1 MSPRDLVYVGHMLD
15 MAKKAMSKTQGLS
28 RGAYDADENL
38 RLALIHLVQI
48 IGEAGRQVSR
58 EFSDQHP
65 EIPWADIVGMRHKV
79 VHDYLG
85 VDEDIVW
92 QVVTED
98 LPHVGGRAR
107 TDRPADASSCKR
119 AMNDRCE
126 SRRQRGCRA
135 IGVSPSKDWP
145 ARIRRGGAGHRVR
158 RGY

>member
-15 MAKKAMSKTQGLS
+15 MAKKAINKVHCLS

-38 RLALIHLVQI
+38 RLALIHLIQI

-58 EFSDQHP
+58 EFSDRHP
-65 EIPWADIVGMRHKV
+65 EIAWADIIGMRHKV

-98 LPHVGGRAR
+98 LPKLVTALEAIV
-107 TDRPADASSCKR
+107 PP
-119 AMNDRCE
+119 E
-126 SRRQRGCRA
+126 SP
-135 IGVSPSKDWP
+135 VTNE
-145 ARIRRGGAGHRVR
+145 
-158 RGY
+158 